1 MIRKMDSQTLPQ
13 LKALA
18 KNLGLR
24 GYSRLRKAELINLIK
39 GATPQTVDG
48 DLIDFANVVPTSER
62 KIAKTRQP
70 PSLFGRVP
78 KINVP
83 ILKPTVV
90 TTTPNELPNVIQKT
104 TENVIDWEEWLKNAD
119 EAIEKHNSKAFDVAK
134 NEIMSMFSK
143 PQHNKPT
150 FTQRAQALKGYTISY
165 EVSLTNIQ
173 DPLIQLQST
182 RPVIENNLKKV
193 LHEMKGFKFNELL
206 KITFEKQKGDELIEK
221 TAYFNG
227 KVQTIINDTEI
238 VESLQITQNQI
249 INKIQQW
256 ISEGSAWLINQL
268 MVISSML

>member
-1 MIRKMDSQTLPQ
+1 M
-13 LKALA
+13 
-18 KNLGLR
+18 
-24 GYSRLRKAELINLIK
+24 RKAELINFINQNRPRGVVNFIDEDDTKSSPTRKRKRQPSPHPLEK
-39 GATPQTVDG
+39 KAEDG

-78 KINVP
+78 KIYVP

-104 TENVIDWEEWLKNAD
+104 TENVIDWGEWLKNAD
-119 EAIEKHNSKAFDVAK
+119 EAIEKHNSKAFDAVK
-134 NEIMSMFSK
+134 KKIMSMFSK

-182 RPVIENNLKKV
+182 RLVIENNLKK
-193 LHEMKGFKFNELL
+193 GF
-206 KITFEKQKGDELIEK
+206 
-221 TAYFNG
+221 A
-227 KVQTIINDTEI
+227 
-238 VESLQITQNQI
+238 
-249 INKIQQW
+249 
-256 ISEGSAWLINQL
+256 
-268 MVISSML
+268 